1 MGSRE
6 KIMAIY
12 RFNGVVYGPKG
23 SLTLWLSEY
32 NTEDWDEHDL
42 KEHLTK
48 MKPIWLES
56 CDKVVPNRVKQAKND
71 YRLISYVPWD
81 ELMNEIEPKA

>member
-1 MGSRE
+1 
-6 KIMAIY
+6 MAIY

>member
-1 MGSRE
+1 MGIGD
-6 KIMAIY
+6 KNMAIY
-12 RFNGVVYGPKG
+12 CFKGVVFGPKG
-23 SLTLWLSEY
+23 SLTLWSSEY

-56 CDKVVPNRVKQAKND
+56 CDKVVPNRIKQAKND

-81 ELMNEIEPKA
+81 EVMNSL